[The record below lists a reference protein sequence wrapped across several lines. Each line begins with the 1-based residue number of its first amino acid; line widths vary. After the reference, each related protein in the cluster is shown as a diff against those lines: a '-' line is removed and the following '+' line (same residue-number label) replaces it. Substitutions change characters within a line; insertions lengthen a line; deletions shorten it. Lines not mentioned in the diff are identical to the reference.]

1 MSKFL
6 KSLLKDIL
14 EDKELERVYSSFD
27 MIGDI
32 AIIKIPDSLLT
43 KKNVIGEV
51 ILKSIKNVKTFL
63 LQRSSVSGE
72 YRLRGLEVIA

>member
-6 KSLLKDIL
+6 KSLLKDVL
-14 EDKELERVYSSFD
+14 DDEELEKVYSSFD

-51 ILKSIKNVKTFL
+51 ILESIKNLKTVL
-63 LQRSSVSGE
+63 LQSSS
-72 YRLRGLEVIA
+72 RA